1 MVCLLGEEEEQEALE
16 GAERMALRETDGGI
30 ERRA

>member
-16 GAERMALRETDGGI
+16 GAERMTLRETEEGK